1 MHPLSCSHI
10 GNPSAVK
17 GSRIYKDKINID
29 QLYWNSLA
37 ITAIHPH
44 YVLWNRIDK
53 YKGFCDKRCPWT
65 KLFLDLAK
73 VADVNIATSN
83 KTSFLFWKNPF
94 APVKSTS
101 FQAGNRHLFMTKHVR
116 SIYCLLPSL
125 IQRSCFQ
132 CFSKFAPNIV
142 KCDFSTRWS
151 FKSLMK
157 TFIAGTLPF
166 QQQIIIH
173 LSSHS
178 IILVHWNLPEQIQ
191 NQCCI

>member
-10 GNPSAVK
+10 GNPSED
-17 GSRIYKDKINID
+17 KDTTNID
-29 QLYWNSLA
+29 QLCWYSLA
-37 ITAIHPH
+37 IAAIHPH

-83 KTSFLFWKNPF
+83 KTSFLFHKNPF
-94 APVKSTS
+94 ARVKSTS

-173 LSSHS
+173 LSSYS
-178 IILVHWNLPEQIQ
+178 FILVHWNLPEQIQ